1 MAAALGG
8 GPSLSGSRGTVAAPS
23 GGLGRSVAACCRWA
37 SIPEASGCSA
47 VDVVGLTRG
56 LCLCH
61 GAWSLAC
68 LGSPPCG
75 TLPLV
80 ALGRELLVAA
90 VGVSVAVV
98 GVAAA
103 GAPGVKLT
111 GVGACWACTAD
122 PLIGGALHE
131 GDIRPMLGRPRA
143 TLAHAPLACC
153 WGLMVGCMALGGC
166 MVACAIAG
174 TGAGACWTLPCG
186 LVWVLL
192 ASAVGFTNLLVLL

>member
-37 SIPEASGCSA
+37 SIPEASGYSA
-47 VDVVGLTRG
+47 VDAVGFPRG
-56 LCLCH
+56 HCLCH
-61 GAWSLAC
+61 GAWSLAS
-68 LGSPPCG
+68 LGSSPCG

-80 ALGRELLVAA
+80 TVGQELLVAA
-90 VGVSVAVV
+90 VGVSVAPV

-103 GAPGVKLT
+103 GAVGVRLT
-111 GVGACWACTAD
+111 RVGACWAFTAD
-122 PLIGGALHE
+122 PLIGGARHE
-131 GDIRPMLGRPRA
+131 GAIRPMLGRPRA
-143 TLAHAPLACC
+143 TLAHVPLACC

-166 MVACAIAG
+166 TVACAVAD
-174 TGAGACWTLPCG
+174 TGAGACWTQPCG